1 MWDTPY
7 GALSMPGFDPHL
19 VLAAAAV
26 TLLASVVKGAVGFA
40 MPMIMISGLAS
51 FLPAHTALA
60 ALILPT
66 LVTNLIQSLRDGLP
80 AALESVRD
88 FRVLILTTCIMI
100 ALSAQLVPS
109 IPQALL
115 LAALGLPVVAFAAS
129 QLAGWQARF
138 DARHRTR
145 AELAAGL
152 VGGFYGG
159 LSGIWG
165 PPLVALLVS
174 LDVPRR
180 QNMRIQGVV
189 YLIGAAVLF
198 AAHLGSGVLNRTT
211 LPLSALLVLPALAG
225 LWLGLRLQDRLDQQR
240 FRRWTL
246 VVLMLTG
253 LNLVRR
259 AAFS

>member
-1 MWDTPY
+1 
-7 GALSMPGFDPHL
+7 MPLPAAMPVSDPL
-19 VLAAAAV
+19 LLAAAVAV
-26 TLLASVVKGAVGFA
+26 TLLAGTVKGAVGFA

-51 FLPAHTALA
+51 FLPAEVALA

-66 LVTNLIQSLRDGLP
+66 FVTNLIQAFRDGI
-80 AALESVRD
+80 AAMRESLRD
-88 FRVLILTTCIMI
+88 FRVLIVTTCVMI
-100 ALSAQLVPS
+100 ALSAQLVPA
-109 IPQALL
+109 IPQPVL

-145 AELAAGL
+145 AELLAGA

-174 LDVPRR
+174 LDVPKR

-189 YLIGAAVLF
+189 YLIGSLVLF
-198 AAHLGSGVLNRTT
+198 AAHLGSGVLNRAT
-211 LPLSALLVLPALAG
+211 LPLSAALVLPALAG
-225 LWLGLRLQDRLDQQR
+225 LWLGLRLQDRLDQGR

-246 VVLMLTG
+246 VVLLLTG
-253 LNLVRR
+253 ANLIRR
-259 AAFS
+259 AVFS